1 MPFNLSIG
9 GYEGSLVAPGPHP
22 ATIADVVPTDGQEQ
36 YLSLTFQLTDSDPVK
51 YLKAFELIGA
61 DESSPRYGEVG
72 KGMKFA
78 IAAIEACGGDPANIN
93 ESGDFI
99 ELMLGK
105 QVKVMVAHA
114 RRNGVM
120 TAIVKEVLPPDP
132 VAEAPAKKAPARKA
146 AAATE

>member
-1 MPFNLSIG
+1 MPFNLNVGSF
-9 GYEGSLVAPGPHP
+9 EGNLVSPGSHP
-22 ATIADVVPTDGQEQ
+22 AVIADVVPTDGQEQ
-36 YLSLTFQLTDSDPVK
+36 YLSLTFQLADCDPAK

-78 IAAIEACGGDPANIN
+78 IQTVEACGGDPASIA
-93 ESGDFI
+93 ESKDFI

-105 QVKVMVAHA
+105 KVKVMVAHA

-120 TAIVKEVLPPDP
+120 TAIVKEVLPPDTEP
-132 VAEAPAKKAPARKA
+132 EPAKRAPAKKAAE
-146 AAATE
+146 TTG

>member
-1 MPFNLSIG
+1 MPFNLSMG

-22 ATIADVVPTDGQEQ
+22 ATIADVVATDGAEQ
-36 YLSLTFQLTDSDPVK
+36 YLSLTFRLTDSDPVK

-78 IAAIEACGGDPANIN
+78 IAAIEACGGDPAKIN
-93 ESGDFI
+93 ESSDFI
-99 ELMLGK
+99 NLMLGK
-105 QVKVMVAHA
+105 EVRVMVAHA

-120 TAIVKEVLPPDP
+120 TAIVKEVTPPAP
-132 VAEAPAKKAPARKA
+132 GPESPKKAPAKKAVA
-146 AAATE
+146 AAE